1 MVSVANRRYPHSP
14 FQPEPAPPMEQY
26 AVGDRVTH
34 DRHGLGLVTGIQGE
48 VAVYVDFGSGVRRLP
63 RPTPKLHAL

>member
-1 MVSVANRRYPHSP
+1 
-14 FQPEPAPPMEQY
+14 MEEY

-34 DRHGLGLVTGIQGE
+34 DRHGMGLVTGVQGD
-48 VAVYVDFGSGVRRLP
+48 VAVYVDFGSGVRRLS